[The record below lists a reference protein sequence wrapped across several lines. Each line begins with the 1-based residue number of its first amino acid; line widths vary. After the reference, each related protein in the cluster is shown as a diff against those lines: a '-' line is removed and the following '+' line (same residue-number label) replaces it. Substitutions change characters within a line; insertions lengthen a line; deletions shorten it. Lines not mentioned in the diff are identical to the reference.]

1 MLCAADLRDPDHRKG
16 ARTEKAAQISLALLG
31 DIAKPLFAAAR
42 VLFWHEPDPCREVAA
57 RSKGLRIGD
66 GRNQGRCERRSNS
79 GDFVETPARLVRPV
93 PGIDPPVKL
102 QNLRFALEEQRSQS
116 FDALTR
122 NIGDAFVFGICNR
135 TKQFFHPPLRPT
147 GATIPSSA
155 R

>member
-66 GRNQGRCERRSNS
+66 GRSQGRCERRSNS

-102 QNLRFALEEQRSQS
+102 QNLRFELEISGMRSSLGSATAQS
-116 FDALTR
+116 SSST
-122 NIGDAFVFGICNR
+122 
-135 TKQFFHPPLRPT
+135 PLRPT